1 MSCNYS
7 VSRIRR
13 FGIRQLKLDDYVML
27 NGFFW
32 YTMLCISLNR
42 IASGGGS
49 NLITDEE
56 LALLTQEEKED
67 RIAGSKW
74 VFVSE
79 HCILLAIW
87 SMKVCMLILYTGI
100 T

>member
-1 MSCNYS
+1 MA
-7 VSRIRR
+7 
-13 FGIRQLKLDDYVML
+13 

-32 YTMLCISLNR
+32 YTLLCVSLNK

-49 NLITDEE
+49 NLITPEE
-56 LALLTQEEKED
+56 LAVLTQEQKEE
-67 RIAGSKW
+67 RIMGSKW

-79 HCILLAIW
+79 HCIILAIW
-87 SMKVCMLILYTGI
+87 SMKVCMLILYSGI